1 MVRLP
6 QNIIAA
12 MAIQTPGIRTAT
24 KKELCNALINSGYGQ
39 TKARKWIE
47 TFIETGALQ
56 LVGEDPIYGLELY
69 SAKWWTPNGL
79 ITRVK
84 SPRIESA
91 PLTDAE
97 MMIIKAVAE

>member
-24 KKELCNALINSGYGQ
+24 KKELCNALINCGYGQ

-47 TFIETGALQ
+47 TFIDTGALQ
-56 LVGEDPIYGLELY
+56 LVGEDPVYGLELY

-84 SPRIESA
+84 SPRIKNLT
-91 PLTDAE
+91 LTDEE
-97 MMIIKAVAE
+97 MMLIEAMAE